1 MYSNSFIALKSVWIE
16 QQTPIFDAQFFSWFV
31 DYVITPLYNE
41 TVKSR
46 TDCGHDFTWCGAA
59 KIWNDLKFQAFG
71 KKDNHNVMVPNP
83 ACVVIMGNNYV
94 THNDYRTIT
103 EWHENQQDWRSRAS
117 LLIGLFHSTFPS
129 MFHDGL
135 WDESFTNPTT
145 WYAKSS
151 GTCRKDSSLIHIP
164 AEIMHSKQAT
174 RQFINHVHNIFR
186 SANST

>member
-59 KIWNDLKFQAFG
+59 KIWNDLKFQAFL
-71 KKDNHNVMVPNP
+71 VRIINP
-83 ACVVIMGNNYV
+83 QSRMCVYHASLIMII
-94 THNDYRTIT
+94 D
-103 EWHENQQDWRSRAS
+103 AS
-117 LLIGLFHSTFPS
+117 LLIGLFHSIFPS

-135 WDESFTNPTT
+135 FTNRKT
-145 WYAKSS
+145 WYAESS
-151 GTCRKDSSLIHIP
+151 GTCRKDSSL
-164 AEIMHSKQAT
+164 S
-174 RQFINHVHNIFR
+174 FIFLLRLCIL
-186 SANST
+186 STLSFMMSIAFFMLVVL